1 MAKAVSSVRAGAFLV
16 TLLFVLSACVTI
28 NIYFPAAAAEEA
40 AERIVEDVLGT
51 KPGDAPPPAPKD
63 ERGSY
68 LLPDPPGSTGLA
80 LLDWLIPVAHAAPDF
95 DVDTP
100 AIRQIQARMKAR
112 TSQLRPFYQAGAAGF
127 GNNGLVVVRDASA
140 VSLRDRAKFDQLVKA
155 ENADR
160 NALYREIAKANGHPE
175 WEPEV
180 RGVFAKQWKQQARS
194 GWWVQSAS
202 GKWSKK

>member
-1 MAKAVSSVRAGAFLV
+1 MAKAVSGARAGAFLV

-51 KPGDAPPPAPKD
+51 KPGDASPPPAPKD
-63 ERGSY
+63 DRGSS
-68 LLPDPPGSTGLA
+68 LLPQGSTGLA

-112 TSQLRPFYQAGAAGF
+112 TGQLRPFYQAGAAGF
-127 GNNGLVVVRDASA
+127 GKNGLVVVRDASA
-140 VSLRDRAKFDQLVKA
+140 VSLKDRAKFDQLVKA

-180 RGVFAKQWKQQARS
+180 RAVFAKQWIQQARS
-194 GWWVQSAS
+194 GWWVQNAS

>member
-1 MAKAVSSVRAGAFLV
+1 MAKAVSGARAGAFLV

-40 AERIVEDVLGT
+40 AERIVEDVLGK
-51 KPGDAPPPAPKD
+51 KPGEASPPPASND
-63 ERGSY
+63 DRGSY
-68 LLPDPPGSTGLA
+68 LLPQGASGLV

-127 GNNGLVVVRDASA
+127 GKNGLVVVRDASA

-180 RGVFAKQWKQQARS
+180 REVFAKQWVQQARS
-194 GWWVQSAS
+194 GWWVQNAS